1 MPAPMLDCRG
11 RLLGLERPLVMG
23 IVNVTPDSFS
33 DGGRFSGTAAAA
45 AHALALLAEGADIVD
60 VGGESTRPGADPV
73 PVAEEL
79 ARVVPVVERI
89 AAAAPHAMISVD
101 TSKAE
106 VMRAAVGAGASLVN
120 DVYGLR
126 GEGAL
131 AAAAS
136 LGVAVCLVHMRGN
149 PRTMQDEPVYDDV
162 VGEVAE
168 FLRARVDACEAAGLK
183 RDSIVVDPG
192 FGFGKSPGH
201 NVELLR
207 RLPELAAATACP
219 ILVGLSRKRTIGEL
233 TGRPVGERLVGSV
246 TAAVLAVQR
255 GASIVRVHDVAA
267 TRDALAVLAAVEA
280 G

>member
-1 MPAPMLDCRG
+1 MPAPMLDCGG
-11 RLLGLERPLVMG
+11 RLLELERPLVMG

-33 DGGRFSGTAAAA
+33 DGGRFSSAALAA

-89 AAAAPHAMISVD
+89 AAAAPHAVISVD

-120 DVYGLR
+120 DVYALR

-136 LGVAVCLVHMRGN
+136 LGVAVCLVHMRGT
-149 PRTMQDEPVYDDV
+149 PRTMQDEPVYGDV

-207 RLPELAAATACP
+207 RLPELAAATARP

>member
-207 RLPELAAATACP
+207 RLPELAAATARP

>member
-89 AAAAPHAMISVD
+89 AAAAPHAVISVD

-120 DVYGLR
+120 DVYALR

-136 LGVAVCLVHMRGN
+136 LGVAVCLVHMRGT

-207 RLPELAAATACP
+207 RLPELA
-219 ILVGLSRKRTIGEL
+219 
-233 TGRPVGERLVGSV
+233 
-246 TAAVLAVQR
+246 
-255 GASIVRVHDVAA
+255 
-267 TRDALAVLAAVEA
+267 
-280 G
+280 